1 VTSAWA
7 ARGVRIFRV
16 DNPHTKPFAFWEWLI
31 AEIKR
36 EHPETIFLSEAFTRP
51 KVMHRLAKVGFDQSY
66 TYFTWRDEKWEL
78 SEYFEELAHGQGRT
92 YFCPNVWPN
101 TPDILARSL
110 QHGGRASFVAR
121 LVLAGGLSANY
132 GIYGPVFEL
141 MWDEPAAPGSEEY
154 LHSEKYEVRHH
165 DLDDPHSLRDVVSR
179 VNAARKAHPSLQR
192 QSGLRFL
199 PVDNEQIIA
208 WMKRDDSGEDVVVGV
223 VNLDP
228 HWVQAGFV
236 ELDLAEFGIA
246 AGTPFPVRDLLTDSA
261 YVWQAGRNYVQL
273 DPAETPAHLLAL
285 ERP

>member
-1 VTSAWA
+1 
-7 ARGVRIFRV
+7 
-16 DNPHTKPFAFWEWLI
+16 
-31 AEIKR
+31 
-36 EHPETIFLSEAFTRP
+36 
-51 KVMHRLAKVGFDQSY
+51 
-66 TYFTWRDEKWEL
+66 
-78 SEYFEELAHGQGRT
+78 
-92 YFCPNVWPN
+92 
-101 TPDILARSL
+101 
-110 QHGGRASFVAR
+110 
-121 LVLAGGLSANY
+121 
-132 GIYGPVFEL
+132 
-141 MWDEPAAPGSEEY
+141 
-154 LHSEKYEVRHH
+154 
-165 DLDDPHSLRDVVSR
+165 